1 MVVTVKE
8 AKMRIEELKE
18 EYEEFLKFQNWCM
31 CMDLTKPSE
40 STYADSPEKNKRRE
54 MLENIR
60 KELGITSDIRT
71 LCTFGCTLC
80 KSEIERIS
88 NIIEIRKAKEIF
100 YETN

>member
-8 AKMRIEELKE
+8 AEMRIEELKE

-31 CMDLTKPSE
+31 CMDLTKPNE
-40 STYADSPEKNKRRE
+40 STYVDSPEKDKRRA
-54 MLENIR
+54 MLEDIR

-80 KSEIERIS
+80 KSEIERIE
-88 NIIEIRKAKEIF
+88 NIIENQKVNI
-100 YETN
+100 